1 MRTLKVQQPFMIF
14 GLVSVC
20 SLFFQLYYAF
30 ENCNYCVHYQRKKL
44 LHKHNDLIV
53 KVFEENLETS
63 FPGGREAGSRL
74 IKDAQG
80 GRGRGRVRLKLDD

>member
-1 MRTLKVQQPFMIF
+1 MPLRIVITVFITKEK
-14 GLVSVC
+14 S
-20 SLFFQLYYAF
+20 YY
-30 ENCNYCVHYQRKKL
+30 
-44 LHKHNDLIV
+44 NDLIV